1 MTSGALTLTMQA
13 TSYPDK
19 NDKAKSLFRSITR
32 KKASNLSDLQVYVSN
47 SYASPNIKKNDKS
60 FSFVNEKNQ

>member
-1 MTSGALTLTMQA
+1 MTSGPLTLTMQA

-19 NDKAKSLFRSITR
+19 NNNLKSLIKMISI
-32 KKASNLSDLQVYVSN
+32 KKVNNLADLQIYVSN
-47 SYASPNIKKNDKS
+47 SQASPNFKKNDKA